1 MIIRTSEETL
11 VFITQPD
18 HAHLARRPMEHCMAL
33 RAHPRHASILHAIGE
48 HDNGWAE
55 ADAAPTTDPDTGQPL
70 DFVNAPPEARQEVW
84 PRGVARLARDPWAAA
99 LVATHAVTI
108 YDRYRI
114 DAAWAPFFAHME
126 ALRDEMLSASGGSLD
141 DLIADYPF
149 VRLGDLISLVFC
161 TGWTEEQRF
170 AEWTVSGSGAS
181 IIVTPDPFG
190 GQTIPLEITA
200 RQLPATPFRSDA
212 ELREK
217 LSEAALTVL
226 RGELRGHD
234 R

>member
-149 VRLGDLISLVFC
+149 VRLGAADRAAGRAARPRPLIDC
-161 TGWTEEQRF
+161 RGWIDGRLPVWIF
-170 AEWTVSGSGAS
+170 RKYPSGSIGWIAGFRRRCADGAC
-181 IIVTPDPFG
+181 
-190 GQTIPLEITA
+190 Q
-200 RQLPATPFRSDA
+200 RSGCRWPSSSSGSA
-212 ELREK
+212 C
-217 LSEAALTVL
+217 
-226 RGELRGHD
+226 
-234 R
+234 